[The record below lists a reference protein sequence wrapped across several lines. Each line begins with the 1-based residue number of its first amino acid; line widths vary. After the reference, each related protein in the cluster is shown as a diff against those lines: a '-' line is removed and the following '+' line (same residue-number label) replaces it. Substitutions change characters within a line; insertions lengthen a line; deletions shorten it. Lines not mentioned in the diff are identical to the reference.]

1 VLIGSARVLA
11 AGTFA
16 FRFAGPVLRPR
27 IATRPWVEPAM
38 ATAAVVLLTALVG
51 TTALA
56 EGHELAGVARPT
68 GVVVAG
74 ILAWRKTPFVAIVL
88 SAAATAAGVRLNRD
102 SCRLAGMR
110 RVQLT
115 RTADGR

>member
-1 VLIGSARVLA
+1 VTGNLVLIGSVGVLA

-27 IATRPWVEPAM
+27 IATRPWVERTM

-51 TTALA
+51 TTALT
-56 EGHELAGVARPT
+56 EGHGLAGVARPT

-74 ILAWRKTPFVAIVL
+74 ILAWRKAPFVVIVL
-88 SAAATAAGVRLNRD
+88 SAAAATAGLRLLGVP
-102 SCRLAGMR
+102 
-110 RVQLT
+110 
-115 RTADGR
+115 

>member
-1 VLIGSARVLA
+1 MNGQLVLLGSVGTLA

-16 FRFAGPVLRPR
+16 FRFAGPMLRTR
-27 IATRPWVEPAM
+27 LAERPWAERTM

-51 TTALA
+51 TTALT

-74 ILAWRKTPFVAIVL
+74 LLAWRKAPFVVIVL
-88 SAAATAAGVRLNRD
+88 SAAATASGLRLLGVP
-102 SCRLAGMR
+102 
-110 RVQLT
+110 
-115 RTADGR
+115 